1 MATVLR
7 EIVAVFIT
15 FSTNALVALKGAKGW

>member
-1 MATVLR
+1 MATGLR

-15 FSTNALVALKGAKGW
+15 FSTNAQVALNGAKGW